1 MDISSSSS
9 SSQSSEDQSLQSL
22 LTTRSSEN
30 IFFHNSISAD
40 AAADI
45 YMSDQYRSNKK

>member
-1 MDISSSSS
+1 
-9 SSQSSEDQSLQSL
+9 LQSL

-40 AAADI
+40 AAAADI